1 MRPMAVTIVDERET
15 IALALGGDRNAFGE
29 LLRRYQHM
37 VHTVS
42 WRVLRNEQD
51 AEEATQDT
59 FVKAHQRLGEFQ
71 GKGKFS
77 TWLYSIAYRTA
88 ISALRHR
95 KPMGGSLDE
104 LSDLGKEP
112 RTEPVEVNS
121 DRAVALER
129 ALRSLGPE
137 DAAVVTMFY
146 LEELSV
152 QEIVTITGL
161 GASNVKVKLHRSR
174 QRLQEVLQAQW
185 KEEARTLTTRG

>member
-1 MRPMAVTIVDERET
+1 MAVKTVDERET

-37 VHTVS
+37 VHTVT
-42 WRVLRNEQD
+42 WRVLRHEQD

-59 FVKAHQRLGEFQ
+59 FVKVHQRLGEFQ
-71 GKGKFS
+71 GNGKFS

-88 ISALRHR
+88 ISALRRR
-95 KPMGGSLDE
+95 KPMGSSLEE
-104 LSDLGKEP
+104 LSALGKEP
-112 RTEPVEVNS
+112 QMMPAESGS
-121 DRAVALER
+121 DRTMALEH
-129 ALRSLGPE
+129 ALRSLSAE

-185 KEEARTLTTRG
+185 KGEPWALMTGE